1 MAALTFTPSGNGVT
15 AGIAT
20 DATTTMVLFRRV
32 LPETDISV
40 EVCETDTPANY
51 VKVFGTRD
59 AINAGEAPE
68 SFNLAVP
75 ATWFVRIVVNQFAGT
90 PQVVVE

>member
-20 DATTTMVLFRRV
+20 AATTTMVLFRRV

-40 EVCETDTPANY
+40 EVCELDVAADY
-51 VKVFGTRD
+51 VKVFGNRD

-68 SFNLAVP
+68 VFNLAVP
-75 ATWFVRIVVNQFAGT
+75 VGWFVRIVVNKFAGT

>member
-1 MAALTFTPSGNGVT
+1 MAALTFTPSGNGAT

-40 EVCETDTPANY
+40 EVCELDVAADY
-51 VKVFGTRD
+51 VKVFGNRD
-59 AINAGEAPE
+59 AVNAGEAPE
-68 SFNLAVP
+68 AFNLAVP
-75 ATWFVRIVVNQFAGT
+75 VGWFVRMRVNGFAGT

>member
-1 MAALTFTPSGNGVT
+1 MAALTFTPSSNGVT

-40 EVCETDTPANY
+40 EVCELDVAADY
-51 VKVFGTRD
+51 VKVFGNRD
-59 AINAGEAPE
+59 AVNAGEAPE
-68 SFNLAVP
+68 AFNLAVP
-75 ATWFVRIVVNQFAGT
+75 VGWFVRMRVNGFAGT